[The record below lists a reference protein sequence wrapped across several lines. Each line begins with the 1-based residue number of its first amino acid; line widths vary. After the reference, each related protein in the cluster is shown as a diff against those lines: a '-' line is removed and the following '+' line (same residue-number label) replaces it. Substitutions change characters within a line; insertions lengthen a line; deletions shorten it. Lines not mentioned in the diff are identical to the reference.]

1 MWSLLFSGAYI
12 LHLKRLLDCAPSR
25 LRRLISTCLP
35 LCSMDWIHWVSV
47 LICVAQF
54 GYILAYYIPPAQ
66 KYTDIGEDFE
76 GDKYISDFLFSS
88 MVYRA
93 TMTFFVA
100 LQLGVCALYV
110 VRLRDRREKWTC
122 GFCPRVPMQRF
133 FFFSELVLF
142 AVAWAGWSTLCAEYS
157 GVGGDSKV
165 HFIGVGFFIGCSALY
180 VLLMLFHVW
189 SVRKLWSRFAWFEFF
204 AAVLFFVVSLALAI
218 DFVARVYHDKKR
230 AWLTEHPAFLFF
242 VLSHMML
249 FIVDSNSQKVTDRV
263 VDSSSGDGLQTP
275 LIPSDGSSTDTMF
288 SAVRITHMS
297 FSSL

>member
-1 MWSLLFSGAYI
+1 
-12 LHLKRLLDCAPSR
+12 
-25 LRRLISTCLP
+25 
-35 LCSMDWIHWVSV
+35 MDWIHWASI

-54 GYILAYYIPPAQ
+54 GYILAYYIPPLQ
-66 KYTDIGEDFE
+66 KYGESGPDFE

-88 MVYRA
+88 LVYRA
-93 TMTFFVA
+93 AMTFFVA

-110 VRLRDRREKWTC
+110 VRLRDHGDKWTC
-122 GFCPRVPMQRF
+122 CFCPGVPMQRF

-157 GVGGDSKV
+157 GVEGVSNV
-165 HFIGVGFFIGCSALY
+165 HFIGVGFFIGCSAMY

-189 SVRKLWSRFAWFEFF
+189 SVRASWSRFAWVEFF
-204 AAVLFFVVSLALAI
+204 AAVFFFVASLGLAI
-218 DFVARVYHDKKR
+218 DFIVRVFHDKKH

-249 FIVDSNSQKVTDRV
+249 FIVDSNSERAANEV
-263 VDSSSGDGLQTP
+263 VDSPDETRRLLSPSGPVAG
-275 LIPSDGSSTDTMF
+275 TMF

-297 FSSL
+297 SSSL